1 LLTTLLVSNS
11 FFQVDITG
19 EVSWAGKMRAEN
31 GSKAATSGSRIISF
45 CGFDSIPSDLA
56 VYTAIEALK
65 EKSKVKP
72 VTIERATTWHNILGG
87 ANGGTIKTMVEMP
100 FDLSHC
106 LFQPVPF
113 LVDDPLVLTHPSYLA
128 DPASQATRNRLAA
141 SEWWNQLL
149 SFDTILRLGVTVPFF
164 MAVVNAK
171 IVHASAVALKY
182 GPNFTYRERH
192 VPTGFRFT
200 AQLGTISLLPALLT
214 QLGMLVVFLIL
225 KLPVIGQAIIDRLLP
240 PGTGSSD
247 QMCRAGFAEV
257 YAEVIGPVDAKT
269 GRVDKANCFIA
280 FEGDPGNWV
289 TAQCI
294 SESALALVLNR
305 DELPSRSEDGFG
317 TPVELLGGVLL
328 KRLKET
334 KVRPIV
340 VQTSVRLK
348 TVRHEWSMFP

>member
-1 LLTTLLVSNS
+1 
-11 FFQVDITG
+11 
-19 EVSWAGKMRAEN
+19 MRAQN
-31 GSKAATSGSRIISF
+31 GSNAAASGSRIISF

-65 EKSKVKP
+65 ERSKVKP
-72 VTIERATTWHNILGG
+72 VTIERATTWHNVLGG

-100 FDLSHC
+100 FDASHC
-106 LFQPVPF
+106 FFQPVPF
-113 LVDDPLVLTHPSYLA
+113 LVDDPLVLTHPSVQA
-128 DPASQATRNRLAA
+128 DPAMQATRNRLAA

-149 SFDTILRLGVTVPFF
+149 SFDTIVRLGVTVPFF
-164 MAVVNAK
+164 MAVCNAK
-171 IVHASAVALKY
+171 IVHASAVALNY
-182 GPNFTYRERH
+182 GPNFTYRERQ

-200 AQLGTISLLPALLT
+200 AQLGLISLLPALLT
-214 QLGMLVVFLIL
+214 QLFMLVGFLVL
-225 KLPVIGQAIIDRLLP
+225 KFPVIGKAIIDRFLP

-247 QMCRAGFAEV
+247 QLCRAGFAEV
-257 YAEVIGPVDAKT
+257 YAEVIGPADAKT

-305 DELPSRSEDGFG
+305 DELPPRSQDGFG
-317 TPVELLGGVLL
+317 TPVEVFGGVLL

-334 KVRPIV
+334 KIRPIV

>member
-1 LLTTLLVSNS
+1 
-11 FFQVDITG
+11 
-19 EVSWAGKMRAEN
+19 MRAEH
-31 GSKAATSGSRIISF
+31 SSRAAASGSRIISF

-72 VTIERATTWHNILGG
+72 VTIERATTWHSNMGA
-87 ANGGTIKTMVEMP
+87 ANGGTIQTAVDMP
-100 FDLSHC
+100 FDVSS
-106 LFQPVPF
+106 LFHPVPF
-113 LVDDPLVLTHPSYLA
+113 LMDDPLALTHPTYKS
-128 DPASQATRNRLAA
+128 DPASQPTRNRLAA
-141 SEWWNQLL
+141 SEWWNQLI
-149 SFDTILRLGVTVPFF
+149 SFDTIIRLGATVPFF
-164 MAVVNAK
+164 MAVCNAK
-171 IVHASAVALKY
+171 IVHASAVALNY

-200 AQLGTISLLPALLT
+200 AQLGAISIVPALLT
-214 QLGMLVVFLIL
+214 QLGLLLVFVIL
-225 KLPVIGQAIIDRLLP
+225 KLPVIGQAVINWIIP

-247 QMCRAGFAEV
+247 QMCRSGFAEV
-257 YAEVIGPVDAKT
+257 YAEVIGPADAKT
-269 GRVDKANCFIA
+269 GRVDKANCFLA
-280 FEGDPGNWV
+280 FQGDPGNWV

-305 DELPSRSEDGFG
+305 DELPPRSLDGFG

-334 KVRPIV
+334 KVRPLT

-348 TVRHEWSMFP
+348 TVRHEWQMFP

>member
-1 LLTTLLVSNS
+1 
-11 FFQVDITG
+11 
-19 EVSWAGKMRAEN
+19 
-31 GSKAATSGSRIISF
+31 
-45 CGFDSIPSDLA
+45 
-56 VYTAIEALK
+56 LK
-65 EKSKVKP
+65 EKSKAKP
-72 VTIERATTWHNILGG
+72 VTIERATTWHTSVGT
-87 ANGGTIKTMVEMP
+87 ANGGTIQTMVDMP
-100 FDLSHC
+100 FEVSS
-106 LFQPVPF
+106 LFHPVPF
-113 LVDDPLVLTHPSYLA
+113 LMDDPLALTHPTYLL

-141 SEWWNQLL
+141 SEWWNQLI
-149 SFDTILRLGVTVPFF
+149 SFDTIIRLGASVPFF

-171 IVHASAVALKY
+171 IVHASAVALNY

-192 VPTGFRFT
+192 VPAGFRFT
-200 AQLGTISLLPALLT
+200 AQLGAIALVPALMT
-214 QLGMLVVFLIL
+214 QLGLFLVFVIL
-225 KLPVIGQAIIDRLLP
+225 KLPVIGQAVIDWLIP

-247 QMCRAGFAEV
+247 QMCRSGFAEV
-257 YAEVIGPVDAKT
+257 YAEVIGPVDTKT
-269 GRVDKANCFIA
+269 GKVDKANCFLA

-305 DELPSRSEDGFG
+305 DELPPRSLDGFG

-334 KVRPIV
+334 KVRPLV